1 MKVFKKS
8 ITFILSLIFCF
19 SVFSVCVSASETS
32 ISFSSSTVTVG
43 SSVTVSV
50 TVNPGQTFNAVSYNI
65 NYDESILQFVSSEQA
80 TGGAG
85 VLKVVESFAD
95 KTSVSYSMVFTA
107 IATGNCAV
115 SVDNCLWSAGG
126 SSETALSGASATV
139 AVKDPVLSSNA
150 NLKSLS
156 LNSGKLSPKF
166 SASKTSYTAKVLYDV
181 TKVNVS
187 ANVADASA
195 KVVSVTGNTNLKVG
209 ENTVVVTV
217 QAADGTQKK
226 YTIIVTRLKE
236 GEIIS
241 TEDETG
247 EETIIDTTK
256 LETTVGGTT
265 YTISTELPEDKIL
278 TGFNASTLEYNGI
291 EVPVAVDESKN
302 YTIYYLKSSEGEE
315 LLPFVFDEEL
325 KTFDFLKYLVI
336 GNNVYIF
343 EEIPDEYA
351 VPEGLYPSNIKIS
364 DFSVECFSITDESQ
378 SDFHY
383 VYCYFNGEYGIY
395 RYDSVENTLQRYPQ
409 LKLLTLAEIEKE
421 ENNNIFKRFAS
432 LSTNAKIIFICLAIA
447 VVGAITLIVFLII
460 YLVKR
465 FSKGNND
472 ILLEPFDDDF
482 DEIEEVSEE
491 SFEIIEDNEEIT
503 ETEE

>member
-1 MKVFKKS
+1 MRILKKS
-8 ITFILSLIFCF
+8 IILLFTLILCF
-19 SVFSVCVSASETS
+19 SLFSVCTSAASNAS
-32 ISFSSSTVTVG
+32 ISFSSNTVTVG
-43 SSVTVSV
+43 SSVTVTV
-50 TVNPGQTFNAVSYNI
+50 TVNPGQTFNAVSYNV
-65 NYDESILQFVSSEQA
+65 NYDESILQFTSSEQA

-107 IATGNCAV
+107 IATGNCAF

-126 SSETALSGASATV
+126 SSETAFGGASASLS
-139 AVKDPVLSSNA
+139 VKDPVLSSNA

-166 SASKTSYTAKVLYDV
+166 STSRTSYTSKVLYEV

-187 ANVADASA
+187 ANVADRSA
-195 KVVSVTGNTNLKVG
+195 KVVSVTGNSNLQVG

-247 EETIIDTTK
+247 EETIIDTSK
-256 LETTVGGTT
+256 LETTVGGTS

-278 TGFNASTLEYNGI
+278 SGFKASTLEYNGI
-291 EVPVAVDESKN
+291 EVPVAVDESEN
-302 YTIYYLKSSEGEE
+302 YTIYYMKSSDSDE
-315 LLPFVFDEEL
+315 LLPFIYDTKL
-325 KTFDFLKYLVI
+325 KAFDFLKYLVV
-336 GNNVYIF
+336 GSNVYIF
-343 EEIPDEYA
+343 EEIPDEY
-351 VPEGLYPSNIKIS
+351 VIPEGLYPSNLKIS
-364 DFSVECFSITDESQ
+364 DFSVKCLSISDETQ

-383 VYCYFNGEYGIY
+383 VYCYYGGEYGIY
-395 RYDSVENTLQRYPQ
+395 RYDSVENTLQRFPQ
-409 LKLLTLAEIEKE
+409 LELLTSSEIK
-421 ENNNIFKRFAS
+421 ENNLLMRFNT
-432 LSTNAKIIFICLAIA
+432 LSTNAKIIFICLIIA
-447 VVGAITLIVFLII
+447 VLGAITLIVFLII

-465 FSKGNND
+465 FSKSNDD
-472 ILLEPFDDDF
+472 ILFESLDEDF
-482 DEIEEVSEE
+482 DEIEEEQVV
-491 SFEIIEDNEEIT
+491 IDIEEIT